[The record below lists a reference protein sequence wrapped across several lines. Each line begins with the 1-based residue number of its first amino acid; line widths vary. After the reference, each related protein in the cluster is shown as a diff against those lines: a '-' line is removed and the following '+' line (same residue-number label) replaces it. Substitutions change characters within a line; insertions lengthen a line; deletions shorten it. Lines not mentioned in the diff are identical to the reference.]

1 MVRTKLVPKRIRQWL
16 PKQPYT
22 KCKIKTLLPEQ
33 NTINIKKTDRQLE
46 AQLLEEKLK
55 NLQINGRETFKML
68 APNWQDHDLET
79 NPIINHFADRNNTEL
94 ILKKVED
101 KIKKQCFYCREC
113 KNCKRFNKYLKVFK
127 KNSFWT
133 FNKNVKVWNVY
144 NPLWC
149 KKYLYLKLEEPNQYV
164 SYLQGNK
171 ILNY

>member
-33 NTINIKKTDRQLE
+33 KTINIKKTDRQLE

-149 KKYLYLKLEEPNQYV
+149 KKYLYLKLEEPKQYV